1 MKWSLLFLFLSLIG
15 LPATFAIASSDSTQQ
30 RRFQKLATQMGL
42 KEPKLKPEEYEV
54 RIWQRVAL
62 KYGDAHLAYILRKTK
77 KRFTVVKYL
86 IESTKDGFRYATRVK
101 PTVEIT
107 PALWDQL
114 LDYHLLTLP
123 DLSTVLQKIYVKQPK
138 DSTWNELD
146 KDGVVTVKAR
156 RSRNK
161 RILVYDGEGYSFE
174 VFGSNVYRS
183 YGYSN
188 PFSYIEAHP
197 ESEELHQVTGILND
211 LSIIFRSD
219 QIGR

>member
-1 MKWSLLFLFLSLIG
+1 MKWSLLFLFLSLTG
-15 LPATFAIASSDSTQQ
+15 LPATFAGILTDSIQQ
-30 RRFQKLATQMGL
+30 RRFKKLATQMGL

-54 RIWQRVAL
+54 RIWQTVAL

-86 IESTKDGFRYATRVK
+86 IESTKDGFQYAIRVK
-101 PTVEIT
+101 PTVKIV

-114 LDYHLLTLP
+114 QEHYLLTLP
-123 DLSTVLQKIYVKQPK
+123 NLSTVLEEVHAKQPK
-138 DSTWNELD
+138 DSTWNEINN
-146 KDGVVTVKAR
+146 GEITVKAR
-156 RSRNK
+156 RSRRK
-161 RILVYDGEGYSFE
+161 RLLVLDGEGYSFE
-174 VFGSNVYRS
+174 VFGHNTYRS

-188 PFSYIEAHP
+188 PFSYIEAYP
-197 ESEELHQVTGILND
+197 ESEVLHNVTGILND

>member
-1 MKWSLLFLFLSLIG
+1 
-15 LPATFAIASSDSTQQ
+15 
-30 RRFQKLATQMGL
+30 MGL

-86 IESTKDGFRYATRVK
+86 IESNKDGFQYATRVK
-101 PTVEIT
+101 PTVKIT

-114 LDYHLLTLP
+114 QQYHILTLP
-123 DLSTVLQKIYVKQPK
+123 NLSTVLEEVHAKQPK
-138 DSTWNELD
+138 DSTWNEINNN
-146 KDGVVTVKAR
+146 GEITVKAR

-161 RILVYDGEGYSFE
+161 RMIVSDGEGYSFE
-174 VFGSNVYRS
+174 VFGNNIYRS

-188 PFSYIEAHP
+188 PFSYIVAHP